1 MKNYEQSFIVQLFP
15 TAHYTLPLEMK
26 QRTKD
31 YLNRKKARA
40 VMLHP
45 TDLKSFLVAEYES
58 SRNLV
63 VKKDVLKMINEL
75 DASSGANESSVRTN
89 D

>member
-1 MKNYEQSFIVQLFP
+1 
-15 TAHYTLPLEMK
+15 
-26 QRTKD
+26 
-31 YLNRKKARA
+31 
-40 VMLHP
+40 MLHP